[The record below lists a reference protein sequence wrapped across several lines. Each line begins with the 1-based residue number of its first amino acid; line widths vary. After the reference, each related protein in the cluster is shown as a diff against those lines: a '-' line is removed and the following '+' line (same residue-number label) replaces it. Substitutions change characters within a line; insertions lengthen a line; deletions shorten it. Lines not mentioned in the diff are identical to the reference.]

1 MIEIEIEVA
10 IKTRATDIAHA
21 TMTEAETE
29 IGREAV
35 TVNGVQGAEMMI
47 DGIPETIAD
56 VTIRKTIGEMTE
68 GMIEELIDGTRSG
81 TIEGMINGTIEG
93 MIEETTEET
102 TLVMIDGIFEET
114 ETETVGATE
123 TEVLPV
129 VIETMSRLTAMCLD
143 ARSVQ
148 WCKFILSLS
157 LLVEGDLDVRRVE
170 MRKSIWGPVRPRSSQ
185 SPTVY
190 PNACDN

>member
-143 ARSVQ
+143 ARACNGANSSSVCRY
-148 WCKFILSLS
+148 WSRETWTCAEWK
-157 LLVEGDLDVRRVE
+157 
-170 MRKSIWGPVRPRSSQ
+170 
-185 SPTVY
+185 
-190 PNACDN
+190 